1 MHPQNFKQKRQKKS
15 QILTFEALSYPLML
29 YLKQDSI
36 MPMEFGSNIEDSSI
50 VRLWLSE
57 HSFGRFTNN
66 SALPSLR
73 KQWYQ
78 FPLLGCESSISHN

>member
-29 YLKQDSI
+29 HLKQDI
-36 MPMEFGSNIEDSSI
+36 FMPVKFGSNIENPSV

-66 SALPSLR
+66 SALPSL
-73 KQWYQ
+73 
-78 FPLLGCESSISHN
+78 